1 MGSVPAAMIGLE
13 DIPNE
18 ILIKVLN
25 CLALDRATLRSLLT
39 TSKRISPVAIQT
51 LAQTIDVS
59 IQTENSGNCSWS

>member
-18 ILIKVLN
+18 ILIKVFN
-25 CLALDRATLRSLLT
+25 CLALERDTLRCLVT

-59 IQTENSGNCSWS
+59 VQTENSGNCSWS